1 MMHFIQ
7 SPEFWS
13 SSAFVLSVAVMARPA
28 KRLLKKWGQKQA
40 DGIRK
45 QQAEAADVLKKA
57 EALEAQYKA
66 LYQKRSQERRKVMR
80 EVDREIQFLEQDL
93 LKQTNDR
100 IARKNQE
107 VDLRLKRI
115 AENGRQDIKRK
126 MLSRL
131 VKQTESQL
139 AKTEN
144 ENMDDVI
151 KRACEALENFAP
163 ALKQ

>member
-13 SSAFVLSVAVMARPA
+13 SSAFVLLVAVMARPA

-40 DGIRK
+40 SAVRK
-45 QQAEAADVLKKA
+45 QQAEAAEVLKKA
-57 EALEAQYKA
+57 EALEAQYKS
-66 LYQKRSQERRKVMR
+66 LYQKRNQERRKVMR
-80 EVDREIQFLEQDL
+80 EAEQEIQFLEQDL

-131 VKQTESQL
+131 VKQTENQL
-139 AKTEN
+139 ARTEN
-144 ENMDDVI
+144 EDMDDLI
-151 KRACEALENFAP
+151 RKACEALENFAP